1 MRLAPPG
8 VHWHFPRVLH
18 PSSSPQPCPTLS
30 HALFSTLG
38 VADPLVQ
45 TQSSSSVAQAH
56 TILPRI
62 TLQVLHSLK
71 VFNGHNPGLLL
82 GKMLH
87 GSAVCHVSSARL

>member
-1 MRLAPPG
+1 MGLASPG

-18 PSSSPQPCPTLS
+18 PSSSPQACPTLS
-30 HALFSTLG
+30 HALPSTLG
-38 VADPLVQ
+38 VAGPLAQ
-45 TQSSSSVAQAH
+45 TQPSSSVAQAH

-62 TLQVLHSLK
+62 TLQVLRSLK